1 MIKRI
6 ATLGAALTFC
16 MGTMCAQNGIK
27 VSCDTLKIDDC
38 NSVQPTVAQIPLT
51 ECQSVDTCE
60 NAQYAIVTKDNKQ
73 GIYDLRKQLNIT
85 PITYQ
90 SLSYYECEV
99 TEWGTPVTY
108 FLATRGTE
116 LGRISVNGTDNQ
128 TFEVWNDNPELVAS
142 LTYCTTLDEQLMK
155 QCRMFLSNGLK
166 TLNGTHGQLAVI
178 DAQTGHLK
186 AWVALRQNKE
196 GNVVDAKL
204 LKKTCGLSSS
214 LPLFALAAMQ
224 ESGLSLSD
232 SIDVDNGIYRVS
244 DTLTIRDHNWRWGGY
259 GKMSIHDALTHHS
272 KVAIYKLLKKGF
284 DDNKATRIW
293 QLSLSAS
300 SNAME
305 LAVLINSFCSLT
317 DLREPTL
324 IGDSLTITPLSN
336 DDKAIVTA
344 YHTFMADMNKGNALQ
359 AKYAPHG
366 VKLSGSYS
374 FETRPTMNDR
384 EMSFGGAFPADKPRY
399 AIGAFIDIPRNDA
412 PHYSG
417 ELAKLVINPLIEWVM
432 KR

>member
-6 ATLGAALTFC
+6 AILNAALTLGI
-16 MGTMCAQNGIK
+16 GTMCAQQNCTE
-27 VSCDTLKIDDC
+27 VCDTFKIGSNDC
-38 NSVQPTVAQIPLT
+38 AQPSVAQIPLT
-51 ECQSVDTCE
+51 ECQAVDTCE

-73 GIYDLRKQLNIT
+73 GIYDLKKQLNIT

-128 TFEVWNDNPELVAS
+128 TFEVWNDNPKLVAS

-155 QCRMFLSNGLK
+155 QCRELLSNGLK

-186 AWVALRQNKE
+186 AWVALRQNEE
-196 GNVVDAKL
+196 GKVVYAKL
-204 LKKTCGLSSS
+204 LKKACGLSSS
-214 LPLFALAAMQ
+214 WPLFALAAMQ
-224 ESGLSLSD
+224 KSGLSLSD
-232 SIDVDNGIYRVS
+232 SIDVDNGNYRVN
-244 DTLTIRDHNWRWGGY
+244 DTLTIRDHNWRSGGY
-259 GKMSIHDALTHHS
+259 EKMSIHDALTHHS

-284 DDNKATRIW
+284 GDNITNRIW
-293 QLSLSAS
+293 QASLSNS

-305 LAVLINSFCSLT
+305 LAALINSFCSLT
-317 DLREPTL
+317 DFREPTL
-324 IGDSLTITPLSN
+324 IGDSLNITSLDN
-336 DDKAIVTA
+336 DDKAMATA
-344 YHTFMADMNKGNALQ
+344 NHTLMTEMNEGNALQ

-366 VKLSGSYS
+366 VKLSGIYS
-374 FETRPTMNDR
+374 FESRPAMNDR
-384 EMSFGGAFPADKPRY
+384 EFSFVGAFPADKPRY
-399 AIGAFIDIPRNDA
+399 TIGAFIDIPRNDVH
-412 PHYSG
+412 HYSG
-417 ELAKLVINPLIEWVM
+417 ELAKLVINPLIEWIM